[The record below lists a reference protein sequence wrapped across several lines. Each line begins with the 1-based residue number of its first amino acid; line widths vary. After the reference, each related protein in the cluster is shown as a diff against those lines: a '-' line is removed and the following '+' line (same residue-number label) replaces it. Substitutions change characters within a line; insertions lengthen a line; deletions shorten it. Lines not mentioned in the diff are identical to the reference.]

1 MCPRR
6 VYVPMVPMNFAARVF
21 DPARAFGTI
30 AFLAPLLSVYLPL
43 SLAIVLPVGA
53 VLSLVCRYTAGSPI
67 FRFDWLPG
75 AVLGG
80 VLLIAGI
87 SAAWSL
93 SPDLTFD
100 KLSRTAMATIAG
112 LVFYTAMKGLD
123 GEATKRVLTC
133 FLAGMGIAL
142 ILIIIERASGGLLIR
157 GIAADRTQNS
167 FLNQFNRPL
176 SLLSALIWPAV
187 VILVQWGRMWGIGA
201 IVLFVGILST
211 FSSVASAV
219 AIGAGALVFTVV
231 YFFPRVGALVV
242 GVTLAGSVLLAP
254 TINRQLPPPKQ
265 LSESIDLPRSA
276 YHRLLIWEFATAR
289 IDERPVLGWG
299 FNTSRV
305 MPGGQESLDVSEIAM
320 PLHPHNAALQWRLEL
335 GILGALFGAGL
346 ILFSTE
352 MARRYAAD
360 RVARAGAVATIASTF
375 VIAMISFG
383 AWQTWWVSGMFLIAG
398 FTVLVCRR
406 RTLA

>member
-1 MCPRR
+1 MASSIASLERLLRPARTIGLVAFLTPLLT
-6 VYVPMVPMNFAARVF
+6 VYV
-21 DPARAFGTI
+21 
-30 AFLAPLLSVYLPL
+30 PL
-43 SLAIVLPVGA
+43 SLAVILPVGA
-53 VLSLVCRYTAGSPI
+53 CLAVVSRVFSGTPI
-67 FRFDWLPG
+67 FRFDRLS
-75 AVLGG
+75 AFVLGG
-80 VLLIAGI
+80 ILLIAGI
-87 SAAWSL
+87 SAAWSFA
-93 SPDLTFD
+93 PDLTFD

-112 LVFYTAMKGLD
+112 LVFCASMKGLD

-133 FLAGMGIAL
+133 FLAGVGIAL

-157 GIAADRTQNS
+157 GIAADRTHNS

-176 SLLSALIWPAV
+176 SLLSVLIWPAV

-201 IVLFVGILST
+201 MALFVCILST

-219 AIGAGALVFTVV
+219 AIGAGALVFTAV

-242 GVTLAGSVLLAP
+242 GVTLAASVLLAP

-265 LSESIDLPRSA
+265 LFESIDLPRSA

>member
-1 MCPRR
+1 
-6 VYVPMVPMNFAARVF
+6 
-21 DPARAFGTI
+21 
-30 AFLAPLLSVYLPL
+30 
-43 SLAIVLPVGA
+43 
-53 VLSLVCRYTAGSPI
+53 
-67 FRFDWLPG
+67 
-75 AVLGG
+75 VLGG
-80 VLLIAGI
+80 ILLIAGI
-87 SAAWSL
+87 SAAWSFA
-93 SPDLTFD
+93 PDLTFD

-112 LVFYTAMKGLD
+112 LVFCASMKGLD

-133 FLAGMGIAL
+133 FLAGVGIAL

-157 GIAADRTQNS
+157 GIAADRTHNS

-176 SLLSALIWPAV
+176 SLLSVLIWPAV

-201 IVLFVGILST
+201 MALFVCILST

-219 AIGAGALVFTVV
+219 AIGAGALVFTAV

-242 GVTLAGSVLLAP
+242 GVTLAASVLLAP

-265 LSESIDLPRSA
+265 LFESIDLPRSA